1 MPAGSLKMQV
11 SDLSEARAWRVLD
24 AVVDPEIPVLT
35 IGDLGIIRD
44 VKEDGARV
52 TVTITPTYSGCPAMN
67 LIEMQIRDAILGAG
81 WEGVEI
87 VTVLSP
93 AWTTDWLSAEGREK
107 LKSIGIAPPV
117 GTAAGRGA
125 LFGAEPTV
133 PCPHC
138 GASTTTKL
146 SEFGSTSCK
155 ALYRCDACLEP
166 FDYFKCL

>member
-1 MPAGSLKMQV
+1 M
-11 SDLSEARAWRVLD
+11 LD

-81 WEGVEI
+81 WAGVEI

-93 AWTTDWLSAEGREK
+93 AWTTDWLSAEGAGEAEIHRHRTPGRHRRRAGPC
-107 LKSIGIAPPV
+107 SGPSPPSR
-117 GTAAGRGA
+117 A
-125 LFGAEPTV
+125 
-133 PCPHC
+133 PHC